1 MWMDDKMSRWMWR
14 GSIPE
19 SSELRR
25 VGSVRGS
32 KRLLHDVFNWQ
43 MRGLIPADYR
53 PTREPVSIV
62 MGEFT
67 KCGLSHR
74 I

>member
-1 MWMDDKMSRWMWR
+1 MDDKMSRWMWS
-14 GSIPE
+14 GSVPM

-25 VGSVRGS
+25 VGSVHGFQEIV
-32 KRLLHDVFNWQ
+32 HDVFNWQ

-53 PTREPVSIV
+53 PTRETVSIL
-62 MGEFT
+62 MGVFT
-67 KCGLSHR
+67 KCGLSPR